1 MPPPRQRR
9 QPRQSRQPHRP
20 RQRRQP
26 RQTRRSRQRQRQ
38 RQQLPNLNLNVTMNP
53 PGQAPL
59 VELARTCQR
68 ELDGLAARYAD
79 RAPHAFHVHRVQF
92 AAWLEHW
99 YVFEADRVDMT
110 LDYRVRNK
118 LEVRGVLF
126 TRLESLMLGIR
137 SHRRELRKE
146 VKVVEGV
153 EALEAAVTAAAV
165 AAMGAEEDGKD
176 GGSGG
181 GGGTGWYSSESSEE
195 RKGEVE
201 QDGASS
207 QEESESESDEEEDV
221 DAEFAEAPRHRQS
234 EDPFTNALR
243 LCRYELWH
251 LIRNLDRATDLL
263 AHSSMYAPSALLQE
277 HPDYSVRDEWDRN
290 VTEEFQVVVRSALEH
305 RCDVY
310 NKVLNARLGA
320 MVVTRRRALTYHS
333 RFQDDAPMHVL
344 RQNMNPATFVMAM
357 RDAAHEEH
365 PPRPTLAPG
374 QQEFECPYCR
384 FTLPAARYAAH
395 DAWRQHV
402 LTDLEP
408 YMCIFDTCTAEINT
422 FRTPQQWLWHMET
435 SHAST
440 WTCRVP
446 RCRGRTFYRP
456 VAFEQHGINAHG
468 YTAADLRAISHE
480 SRRPHPAI
488 FRRCPF
494 CGPRP
499 GADPPRNDDAYPGN
513 AAAAHA
519 ALRLYNHVARHL
531 EEFALLAIPYTPRE
545 PVVPPVEAD
554 RGASGYRRHILPI
567 PRVADHGNWEWT
579 FAENLPAYM
588 YRRDVFPGSSRS
600 SVSAA
605 STPYYR
611 PATPVDGPDISDLVD
626 VVGREGADVSIY
638 EQAELF
644 EGDEDGVLEGF
655 DEFVAGVV
663 ESHGLTRGDGGS

>member
-1 MPPPRQRR
+1 
-9 QPRQSRQPHRP
+9 
-20 RQRRQP
+20 
-26 RQTRRSRQRQRQ
+26 
-38 RQQLPNLNLNVTMNP
+38 MNP

-59 VELARTCQR
+59 VELARKCQR
-68 ELDGLAARYAD
+68 ELDVLAARYAD

-99 YVFEADRVDMT
+99 YVFEADRVDMA

-126 TRLESLMLGIR
+126 TRLESMMLGIR
-137 SHRRELRKE
+137 SYRRKLRKE
-146 VKVVEGV
+146 LKVVGAV
-153 EALEAAVTAAAV
+153 EALEAAV
-165 AAMGAEEDGKD
+165 AAMGADED
-176 GGSGG
+176 
-181 GGGTGWYSSESSEE
+181 E

-201 QDGASS
+201 QDGESS
-207 QEESESESDEEEDV
+207 QEESESESDEEEDI

-251 LIRNLDRATDLL
+251 LIRNLDWATDLL
-263 AHSSMYAPSALLQE
+263 AHSSMYAPSVLLQD

-290 VTEEFQVVVRSALEH
+290 VNEEFQMVVRSALRH

-310 NKVLNARLGA
+310 NKVLNARLGT
-320 MVVTRRRALTYHS
+320 MVVTRHRALTYHS
-333 RFQDDAPMHVL
+333 RFQADSPMHVL

-357 RDAAHEEH
+357 RDAPHEEH
-365 PPRPTLAPG
+365 PPRPILAPG
-374 QQEFECPYCR
+374 QEEFECPYCR
-384 FTLPAARYAAH
+384 FTLPAARYVSH
-395 DAWRQHV
+395 DAWRQRV

-422 FRTPQQWLWHMET
+422 FRTPQQWLYHMET
-435 SHAST
+435 SHSSST

-446 RCRGRTFYRP
+446 RCRGRTFYRQ
-456 VAFEQHGINAHG
+456 VAFEQDGINAHG
-468 YTAADLRAISHE
+468 YTSADLQTISHE

-499 GADPPRNDDAYPGN
+499 GEDPPRNDDAYPGN
-513 AAAAHA
+513 VAASHAAH
-519 ALRLYNHVARHL
+519 RLYNHVARHL

-545 PVVPPVEAD
+545 PVVPPLEED
-554 RGASGYRRHILPI
+554 RGDSGYSRHILPI

-579 FAENLPAYM
+579 FAENLPAYK

-611 PATPVDGPDISDLVD
+611 PATPVDGPDVSDLVD
-626 VVGREGADVSIY
+626 VVGSEGADVSIY
-638 EQAELF
+638 EEAGLF

-663 ESHGLTRGDGGS
+663 ESFGLTRGDGES

>member
-1 MPPPRQRR
+1 
-9 QPRQSRQPHRP
+9 
-20 RQRRQP
+20 
-26 RQTRRSRQRQRQ
+26 
-38 RQQLPNLNLNVTMNP
+38 MNP

-59 VELARTCQR
+59 VELARKCQR
-68 ELDGLAARYAD
+68 ELDVLAARYAD

-99 YVFEADRVDMT
+99 YVFEADRVDMA

-126 TRLESLMLGIR
+126 TRLESMMLGIR
-137 SHRRELRKE
+137 SYRRKLRKE
-146 VKVVEGV
+146 LKVVGAV
-153 EALEAAVTAAAV
+153 EALEAAV
-165 AAMGAEEDGKD
+165 AAMGADEDGKD

-181 GGGTGWYSSESSEE
+181 GGTGWYSSELSEE

-201 QDGASS
+201 QDGESS
-207 QEESESESDEEEDV
+207 QEESESESDEEEDI

-251 LIRNLDRATDLL
+251 LIRNLDWATDLL
-263 AHSSMYAPSALLQE
+263 AHSSMYAPSVLLQD

-290 VTEEFQVVVRSALEH
+290 VNEEFQVVVRSALRH

-310 NKVLNARLGA
+310 NKVLNARLGT

-333 RFQDDAPMHVL
+333 RFQDDSPMHVL
-344 RQNMNPATFVMAM
+344 RQNMNPAT
-357 RDAAHEEH
+357 
-365 PPRPTLAPG
+365 
-374 QQEFECPYCR
+374 
-384 FTLPAARYAAH
+384 
-395 DAWRQHV
+395 QHV

-422 FRTPQQWLWHMET
+422 FRTPQQWLYHMET
-435 SHAST
+435 SHSSST

-446 RCRGRTFYRP
+446 RCRGRTFYRQ
-456 VAFEQHGINAHG
+456 VAFEQDGINAHG
-468 YTAADLRAISHE
+468 YTSADLQTISHE

-499 GADPPRNDDAYPGN
+499 GEDPPRNDDAYPGN
-513 AAAAHA
+513 VAASHAAH
-519 ALRLYNHVARHL
+519 RLYNHVARHL

-545 PVVPPVEAD
+545 PVVPPLEED
-554 RGASGYRRHILPI
+554 RGDSGYSRHILPI

-579 FAENLPAYM
+579 FAENLPAYK

-600 SVSAA
+600 IKPP
-605 STPYYR
+605 TPPTSPCNPHR
-611 PATPVDGPDISDLVD
+611 HHHEPHTQPPRTPPPPPPPPPPPNQTLPIRSKPNPTPKEPPSPAPATNNNCHQPPTPPFPVPTTHATQRIPNTTLQPETMPEGWSSNPERLTQFTDPRRRRVGAGPRVWAGESPGHHANDARDG
-626 VVGREGADVSIY
+626 
-638 EQAELF
+638 
-644 EGDEDGVLEGF
+644 
-655 DEFVAGVV
+655 
-663 ESHGLTRGDGGS
+663 RGDGVFV